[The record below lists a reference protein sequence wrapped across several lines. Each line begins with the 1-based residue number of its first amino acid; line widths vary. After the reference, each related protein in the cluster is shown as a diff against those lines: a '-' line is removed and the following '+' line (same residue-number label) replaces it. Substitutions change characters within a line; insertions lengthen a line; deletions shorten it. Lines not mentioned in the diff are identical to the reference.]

1 MTQETRIL
9 LIDDDESGREA
20 LELLLRAAGYA
31 VVSASCGEEAIDIME
46 REQFNLIVSDLFLPD
61 KSGIEILQHS
71 RGFSP
76 TTEVIVVTGYASAE
90 TAVRAM
96 KEGAFDYI
104 TKPVN
109 FDELRIVVAKA
120 LEKQQLL
127 SENVYLRK
135 QLQGRFEF
143 SNIIGNSPAMKMVF
157 ERMMRIV
164 KTDSTV
170 LITGESGTGKELVA
184 RALHFNGAR
193 RLKPFIAVNCSAIPE
208 TLLESEL
215 FGHVRGAFTGA
226 IRDKAG
232 KFESANHGTIFL
244 DEIGTMPPHLQTKL
258 LRVLQEQEV
267 ERIGSNKPVKLDVRV
282 ISATNADLEQEVKQ
296 GNFRED
302 LYYRLNVIPLHLPPP
317 AGTQTGYHAVGWAFS
332 GKVLPYHGALDHDHQ
347 QTGPGGIG
355 RAPLARQCARTGKPG
370 GTSGGLDG
378 RRCDPFRGS
387 PGRDVRARRHAR
399 GAQFGAD
406 GAGHGYGSGDHGDR
420 TQADRPGTG
429 TLGRGQGPG
438 GRAARPQQD
447 HVGREAEASE
457 DGCLGFRVCRE
468 TLTIP
473 GQGGQGAFG
482 HRKSI
487 L

>member
-1 MTQETRIL
+1 MTQATRIL
-9 LIDDDESGREA
+9 LIDDDDSGREA
-20 LELLLRAAGYA
+20 LELLLKSIGYT
-31 VVSASCGEEAIDIME
+31 VVSASGGDEAISIME
-46 REQFNLIVSDLFLPD
+46 REQFSLIVSDLFLPD

-71 RGFSP
+71 RVLSP

-109 FDELRIVVAKA
+109 FDELRIVVGKA

-143 SNIIGNSPAMKMVF
+143 SNIIANSPTMKMVF
-157 ERMMRIV
+157 ERMTRIV

-193 RLKPFIAVNCSAIPE
+193 KLKPFVAVNCSAIPE
-208 TLLESEL
+208 MLLESEL

-232 KFESANHGTIFL
+232 KFEAANHGTIFL
-244 DEIGTMPPHLQTKL
+244 DEIGTMPQHLQTKI

-267 ERIGSNKPVKLDVRV
+267 DRVGSNKPVKLDVRV
-282 ISATNADLEQEVKQ
+282 ISATNLDLEQQVKQ

-302 LYYRLNVIPLHLPPP
+302 LFYRLNVIPLHLPPLRERKQDILPLVGHFLEKCCRLMERPPMTINKRALEALEEHSWPGNVRELENLVERLVALTEGDVIGLEDLP
-317 AGTQTGYHAVGWAFS
+317 AGMCGQGLPTDAGSLEMTERGMDMVAAIAEIERKLITQ
-332 GKVLPYHGALDHDHQ
+332 AL
-347 QTGPGGIG
+347 
-355 RAPLARQCARTGKPG
+355 AL
-370 GTSGGLDG
+370 SGG
-378 RRCDPFRGS
+378 
-387 PGRDVRARRHAR
+387 VKA
-399 GAQFGAD
+399 
-406 GAGHGYGSGDHGDR
+406 
-420 TQADRPGTG
+420 
-429 TLGRGQGPG
+429 
-438 GRAARPQQD
+438 RAA
-447 HVGREAEASE
+447 AL
-457 DGCLGFRVCRE
+457 LGINRT
-468 TLTIP
+468 TLVEKLKRLKM
-473 GQGGQGAFG
+473 AV
-482 HRKSI
+482 
-487 L
+487 